1 MQEFFEITTKLPVK
15 LNNPVID
22 VGTLLYVSTFTK
34 TLEIRFFINVEY
46 DEI

>member
-1 MQEFFEITTKLPVK
+1 MQEFFKIVTKLPVK

-22 VGTLLYVSTFTK
+22 VGTLLYVSTLAN
-34 TLEIRFFINVEY
+34 TLEIGFFINVEY